1 MSDLETVIFDALY
14 REGFSKA
21 GSSGER
27 TKVLAKA
34 VAVAIET
41 PPLER
46 LAQWMIANSFATGH
60 GDTFEELLSELE
72 WQVREL
78 RDRLAQ
84 KEGRAEARPEISKPN
99 CKPHHR
105 PAQPKEITR

>member
-21 GSSGER
+21 GR
-27 TKVLAKA
+27 TGDLTKRLAKA
-34 VAVAIET
+34 IAVAIET

-72 WQVREL
+72 WQVREI

-84 KEGRAEARPEISKPN
+84 QKEGARNNPRPEISKSN
-99 CKPHHR
+99 R
-105 PAQPKEITR
+105 LATQPGQPRE